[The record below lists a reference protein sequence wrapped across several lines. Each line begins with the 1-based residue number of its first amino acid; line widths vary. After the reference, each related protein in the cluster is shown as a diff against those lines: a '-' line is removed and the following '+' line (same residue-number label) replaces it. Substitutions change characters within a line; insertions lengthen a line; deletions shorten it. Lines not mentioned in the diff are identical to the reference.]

1 MCEQVCKKTLFEQ
14 GFYMEGGVLKN
25 AGMCPDEFAE
35 TFVYVKLVVYDHQ
48 HRILTSIHRDTTEDG
63 MLTERKLLSSRFN
76 DADAIRF
83 AIERLDSMKARIPQ
97 ITKR

>member
-14 GFYMEGGVLKN
+14 GFYMDGGVL
-25 AGMCPDEFAE
+25 AE
-35 TFVYVKLVVYDHQ
+35 VELVVYDHQ

-63 MLTERKLLSSRFN
+63 MLTERELLSSRFN

-83 AIERLDSMKARIPQ
+83 AIERLDAM
-97 ITKR
+97 